1 MNYAVIRINKRQ
13 YKVVEGQELLLD
25 KTEDENIDP
34 EVLLLVNDK
43 KVAIGNPRVKGAKV
57 KIKVIEQEVKGKKVR
72 VQKYKAKSRY
82 RKKIGFR
89 PKHTKVKVE
98 KISSK

>member
-25 KTEDENIDP
+25 KTEDKKIDP

-43 KVAIGNPRVKGAKV
+43 KVVIGDPLVKGAKV
-57 KIKVIEQEVKGKKVR
+57 KIKVIEQEVKGEKVT

>member
-1 MNYAVIRINKRQ
+1 MNYAVIRINGKQ
-13 YKVVEGQELLLD
+13 YKVTEGQELLLD
-25 KTEDENIDP
+25 KTEEDKIDP
-34 EVLLLVNDK
+34 EVLLLVSDK
-43 KVAIGNPRVKGAKV
+43 GIAIGDPLVKGAKV
-57 KIKVIEQEVKGKKVR
+57 KIKIIDKELKGKKVT

-89 PKHTKVKVE
+89 PKHTKVKIE

>member
-13 YKVVEGQELLLD
+13 YKVTEGQELLLD
-25 KTEDENIDP
+25 KTEDEKIDP
-34 EVLLLVNDK
+34 EVLLLVSDK
-43 KVAIGNPRVKGAKV
+43 KVAIGNPLVKGAKV
-57 KIKVIEQEVKGKKVR
+57 KVKVIEQLVKGEKVT

-82 RKKIGFR
+82 RKKTGFR
-89 PKHTKVKVE
+89 PKHTKVMIE

>member
-1 MNYAVIRINKRQ
+1 MNYAVIKINGRQ
-13 YKVVEGQELLLD
+13 YKVTEGQEVMLD
-25 KTEDENIDP
+25 KVSDKKIDP
-34 EVLLLVNDK
+34 EVLLMVTDK
-43 KVAIGNPRVKGAKV
+43 KVSVGNPQVKGVSVKV
-57 KIKVIEQEVKGKKVR
+57 KMIEEEVKGDKVT

-89 PKHTKVKVE
+89 PKYTKVKIE

>member
-1 MNYAVIRINKRQ
+1 MNYAVIRIKKRQ
-13 YKVVEGQELLLD
+13 YKVKEGQELLLD
-25 KTEDENIDP
+25 KTLDENIDP
-34 EVLLLVNDK
+34 EVLLLVSDK
-43 KVAIGNPRVKGAKV
+43 KVVVGNPVVKGAKV
-57 KIKVIEQEVKGKKVR
+57 KIKVLEKEIKGDKIS

-89 PKHTKVKVE
+89 PRQTKIKIE